1 MEALLHR
8 TRALR
13 ISRSG
18 LLFTVLAAVFF
29 VFPLI
34 RLVLLSLTAEDGTL
48 SAAQYEA
55 LLQDPRAGA
64 AIANTIGISVSAAL
78 LSALCGT
85 VTAFLT
91 VYTNIRYKT
100 LIEGLVFLPF
110 VIPAY
115 VMTISWTGLTA
126 AGGALTQLLQAAGLP
141 PLDLYTRGGIIA
153 MLGICHMSVVHVT
166 VSHRLKKISEEV
178 DWAARVSGCPP
189 WKTIRRVDLP
199 MAAPAIASGT
209 VLAFLAD
216 VDNFAVP
223 AFLGISSNIPVL
235 STYIYE
241 KVISFGPDS
250 FAYGAVL
257 SVVLSVIAL
266 TGTLLAA
273 RLGGRRDGGEGGRV
287 HSEARIVFSPAVRL
301 VVEHLTAGALIFFSV
316 VPFFYM
322 AVSALLKT
330 FNFSLRPE
338 DMTLD
343 NYRFVFT
350 NDGIREAA
358 LNSLFLAGMGT
369 IACLVL
375 GTIAAYGIVRRGS
388 RAAAFLEGCASMTYS
403 VPGIVL
409 ALALVFYW
417 SQPVPGM
424 TTGLY
429 GSYTILILGYASRYM
444 IVQIKNSASAMV
456 SMSPAAEDAA
466 LVSGSSFLRMW
477 VKIIIPQLAAP
488 ALAGSFFI
496 FLSAFT
502 ELTMSSVMSSASTKT
517 IGLAIFNL
525 QQAGDYSLAAAVS
538 SVILAVMLLCCAV
551 RLVYKKARRSV

>member
-1 MEALLHR
+1 M
-8 TRALR
+8 
-13 ISRSG
+13 
-18 LLFTVLAAVFF
+18 
-29 VFPLI
+29 
-34 RLVLLSLTAEDGTL
+34 
-48 SAAQYEA
+48 
-55 LLQDPRAGA
+55 
-64 AIANTIGISVSAAL
+64 
-78 LSALCGT
+78 
-85 VTAFLT
+85 TAFLT

-273 RLGGRRDGGEGGRV
+273 RLGGRRDGGEGGRA
-287 HSEARIVFSPAVRL
+287 HSEARIVFFAGCPLRGGASHRGRAHFLQR
-301 VVEHLTAGALIFFSV
+301 GAL
-316 VPFFYM
+316 
-322 AVSALLKT
+322 LLHGDQ
-330 FNFSLRPE
+330 RP
-338 DMTLD
+338 
-343 NYRFVFT
+343 
-350 NDGIREAA
+350 
-358 LNSLFLAGMGT
+358 
-369 IACLVL
+369 
-375 GTIAAYGIVRRGS
+375 
-388 RAAAFLEGCASMTYS
+388 
-403 VPGIVL
+403 
-409 ALALVFYW
+409 
-417 SQPVPGM
+417 
-424 TTGLY
+424 
-429 GSYTILILGYASRYM
+429 
-444 IVQIKNSASAMV
+444 
-456 SMSPAAEDAA
+456 AED
-466 LVSGSSFLRMW
+466 LQFLPPSGGYDAGQLPLRLH
-477 VKIIIPQLAAP
+477 Q
-488 ALAGSFFI
+488 
-496 FLSAFT
+496 
-502 ELTMSSVMSSASTKT
+502 
-517 IGLAIFNL
+517 
-525 QQAGDYSLAAAVS
+525 
-538 SVILAVMLLCCAV
+538 
-551 RLVYKKARRSV
+551 

>member
-1 MEALLHR
+1 MEAVLHK
-8 TRALR
+8 TRHL
-13 ISRSG
+13 SLSG
-18 LLFTVLAAVFF
+18 GSVLFAVLAVLLF

-34 RLVLLSLTAEDGTL
+34 RLILLSLTAEDGSL

-64 AIANTIGISVSAAL
+64 AIFNTIYISVSAAAI
-78 LSALCGT
+78 SAVCGT
-85 VTAFLT
+85 ATAFLT
-91 VYTNIRYKT
+91 AYTNIRYKK

-115 VMTISWTGLTA
+115 VMTISWTGLTSS
-126 AGGALTQLLQAAGLP
+126 GGALTMLLAAAGLP
-141 PLDLYTRGGIIA
+141 ALDLYTPGGIIA

-166 VSHRLKKISEEV
+166 VIHRLRKIPVEA
-178 DWAARVSGCPP
+178 DWAARTSGCSP
-189 WKTIRRVDLP
+189 WSAVRKVDIP
-199 MAAPAIASGT
+199 MAAPAIASGA

-266 TGTLLAA
+266 AGTLIAA
-273 RLGGRRDGGEGGRV
+273 RLGGRTDTGEGGRESRDV
-287 HSEARIVFSPAVRL
+287 RIAFSPAVRRT
-301 VVEHLTAGALIFFSV
+301 VEIATAGALIFFSV
-316 VPFFYM
+316 VPFCYM
-322 AVSALLKT
+322 AVSALLRT
-330 FNFSLRPE
+330 FNFSLDPA
-338 DMTLD
+338 DMTLE
-343 NYRFVFT
+343 NYAFVFT

-358 LNSLFLAGMGT
+358 LNSLFMAGLGT
-369 IACLVL
+369 AACLVL
-375 GTIAAYGIVRRGS
+375 GTIIAYGIVRS
-388 RAAAFLEGCASMTYS
+388 KNRAARFLEGCASMTYS

-409 ALALVFYW
+409 ALALIFYW
-417 SQPVPGM
+417 SQPVPGV

-429 GSYTILILGYASRYM
+429 GSYTILILGYATRYM
-444 IVQIKNSASAMV
+444 IVQIKNSATAMA
-456 SMSPAAEDAA
+456 SMSAAAEEAA

-477 VKIIIPQLAAP
+477 VKIIVPQLAAP

-538 SVILAVMLLCCAV
+538 SVILAVMILCCAV
-551 RLVYKKARRSV
+551 RWAFEKRKQ